1 MAIDNDKLLAAIDA
15 AADNSYGSDDGS
27 ELSTRREAAIRA
39 YVGDNVDPA
48 PAGRSQVVDRTLFEV
63 VESCLPSLVRIFASG
78 DDVVRVLPVGPDD
91 QDAADQTTA
100 LLQWTVTEKNPWEQI
115 SHDWFKDALLLANG
129 YAMAYWDESERI
141 ERETYEGQSDEQLA
155 LLMQDDNVRILQHS
169 QRPDEDTDKRNAEGF
184 QLAQQ
189 QWQMMAA
196 QAQQQAMQTGQP
208 PQMPPP
214 PQPPQPA
221 FLHDVVLERVENEG
235 KVCIEV
241 LPPEHCRVSVNTAD
255 FTLKTAD
262 YFETWSLK
270 SVSELRSM
278 GLEVDDWVNDSEDE
292 DTLEDSA
299 RDRFAED
306 WRRQNPET
314 EPAMRKVRTRMVWV
328 KTAAEDDDIARMY
341 YAVVVGRTVLY
352 AEPCTRIPVA
362 SITPMP
368 MPHRH
373 IGLGMWDILED
384 IQQTKQAVIRSAL
397 DNLYLSVNGR
407 TVVSDQVN
415 LEDLLDVR
423 PGGVVRMNSGALPAE
438 GHVLPLNHPFAF
450 DSIIGTL
457 SYFDQARQNIS
468 GVNAYFNG
476 VDQGALNRTATGL
489 SLMTTQSAQRVE
501 QIARMFA
508 IGVEYLFSC
517 VLELIQKHANKA
529 QTFALRGKWYAVD
542 PLAWSK
548 KRDLKIAVGVGAG
561 NKDAMLAHLNAMLAQ
576 QMQIGMPLAIADR
589 TTVYNTASEIAKLQG
604 FAQTERFWKDPS
616 QTPPPQPQPPL
627 PLMLEQQK
635 QQAEMQR
642 AQVAVAAEQAE
653 SQLDA
658 QVKAMELEH
667 KARMDAM
674 QLEFDRWK
682 TEFDASVKLQI
693 AAMQEDKATEREVT
707 KIGASQQLEGI
718 KMQREDAKAMKDAE
732 AEDVVGQT
740 LAAIGQQVQQLSAVL
755 ATSRVAGIEKLRG
768 PDGRMIGARIKRANG
783 EVEDVPIQ

>member
-15 AADNSYGSDDGS
+15 ASENSYGSDDGS
-27 ELSTRREAAIRA
+27 ELSARREAAIRA
-39 YVGDNVDPA
+39 YIGDNVDPA

-63 VESCLPSLVRIFASG
+63 IESCLPSLVRIFASG

-115 SHDWFKDALLLANG
+115 SHDWFKDSLLLANG

-184 QLAQQ
+184 QRAQQ

-241 LPPEHCRVSVNTAD
+241 LPPEHCRVSVNAAD

-278 GLEVDDWVNDSEDE
+278 GLDVDDWVNDSEDK

-306 WRRQNPET
+306 WRRQNPDT

-693 AAMQEDKATEREVT
+693 AAMQEDKTTEREIT

-740 LAAIGQQVQQLSAVL
+740 LAAIGQQVQQLSQVL

>member
-278 GLEVDDWVNDSEDE
+278 GLDVDDWVNDSEDK